1 MATKSNKPNKNLVIA
16 LASIIAVLVIG
27 GIVAVVAINSNN
39 TPKEQPK
46 TAQDAATEARNNY
59 IDAVVSQVKIKADM
73 YKTNH
78 GKYAP
83 KLTYFIDDPSYLDEY
98 NVVYTAT
105 DDGFT
110 ITYTVADGS
119 TRTLYND

>member
-1 MATKSNKPNKNLVIA
+1 MAKKTNKPNKNLVIA

-39 TPKEQPK
+39 APKEQPK
-46 TAQDAATEARNNY
+46 TAQDAAKEAENNR
-59 IDAVVSQVKIKADM
+59 IDAIVAQVKYKADL
-73 YKTNH
+73 YQINR

-83 KLTYFIDDPSYLDEY
+83 SLRYFIDDPSYLDEY

-105 DDGFT
+105 DDGYT
-110 ITYTVADGS
+110 ITYTLPDG
-119 TRTLYND
+119 TTKTLTND

>member
-1 MATKSNKPNKNLVIA
+1 MANKSNKPNRNLVIV

-39 TPKEQPK
+39 TPKEQQK
-46 TAQDAATEARNNY
+46 TVQDAAMEAKNDY
-59 IDAVVSQVKIKADM
+59 IDAVVAQVKIKADL
-73 YKTNH
+73 YANEH

-83 KLTYFIDDPSYLDEY
+83 SLKYFIDDPSYLDQY

-119 TRTLYND
+119 TRTLTND